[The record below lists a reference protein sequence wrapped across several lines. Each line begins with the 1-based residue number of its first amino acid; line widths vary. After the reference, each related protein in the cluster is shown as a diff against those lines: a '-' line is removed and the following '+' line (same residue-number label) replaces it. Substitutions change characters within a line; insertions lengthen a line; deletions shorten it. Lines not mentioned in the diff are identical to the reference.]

1 MHTELA
7 LAKPTTSLRKK
18 SNRLRL
24 PMMCLGIGL
33 ALFIGLHSPIDG
45 LSEQAMQALGLLAG
59 AICFWIGRVFD
70 DYVVA
75 LLMAIGWVALDIV
88 PFETAFATFHSKTW
102 WLMLGAMGLGVGVAQ
117 SGLLRRAT
125 LLMLKTLPPT
135 YFGQTL
141 ALLLTGLISAPAIP
155 SIIAKVTIAA
165 KFVPELVEGMGLR
178 QRSKASA
185 GLFMAMYLGFVMAA
199 PIFLTGSSTNLLLL
213 DMMPAAERQNMTWLG
228 WLQAAA
234 LPGMLTLTVM
244 YLLILFFLRP
254 ARKVSADKSS
264 IQKKLDE
271 LGPLSRAEKIT
282 LTVMLVAIFLWIT
295 EKMHGLSA
303 VIVALAGLVAL
314 LATGVIDKKTL
325 QSDLGWTTLLFLGV
339 ILNLGTVFP
348 ALDIDTYL
356 GEQVSRLL
364 APLVYNPYIF
374 MLAMMV
380 ITVALR
386 FLVVS
391 VNALMAILLLVL
403 MPVGQEAGISVWIL
417 GMAIQC
423 IGQAVFI
430 LPYQSAAF
438 TVAAGATKGEAIVP
452 GQAVNGS
459 IACILTIIAAFLVSL
474 PVWGAMGL
482 VG

>member
-1 MHTELA
+1 
-7 LAKPTTSLRKK
+7 
-18 SNRLRL
+18 
-24 PMMCLGIGL
+24 
-33 ALFIGLHSPIDG
+33 
-45 LSEQAMQALGLLAG
+45 
-59 AICFWIGRVFD
+59 
-70 DYVVA
+70 
-75 LLMAIGWVALDIV
+75 
-88 PFETAFATFHSKTW
+88 
-102 WLMLGAMGLGVGVAQ
+102 
-117 SGLLRRAT
+117 
-125 LLMLKTLPPT
+125 
-135 YFGQTL
+135 
-141 ALLLTGLISAPAIP
+141 
-155 SIIAKVTIAA
+155 
-165 KFVPELVEGMGLR
+165 
-178 QRSKASA
+178 
-185 GLFMAMYLGFVMAA
+185 
-199 PIFLTGSSTNLLLL
+199 
-213 DMMPAAERQNMTWLG
+213 
-228 WLQAAA
+228 
-234 LPGMLTLTVM
+234 
-244 YLLILFFLRP
+244 
-254 ARKVSADKSS
+254 
-264 IQKKLDE
+264 
-271 LGPLSRAEKIT
+271 
-282 LTVMLVAIFLWIT
+282 
-295 EKMHGLSA
+295 MHGLSA

-438 TVAAGATKGEAIVP
+438 TVAASATKGKAIVP